1 MNKNTT
7 ARRRMKEHC
16 PAGSE
21 DRKDGSQ
28 SPGSP
33 GSSSQGTWADHL
45 FPSIRLLSQQDGCNN
60 SK

>member
-7 ARRRMKEHC
+7 ARRRMKEHW

-33 GSSSQGTWADHL
+33 GPSSQGTWADHL